1 MEKIAK
7 IFKERKSSSPL
18 KVYRT
23 NLQKDQQ
30 LFEGKCDSP
39 IKEES
44 LFLMKSPYSD
54 KFINV
59 TFDRFR
65 DNSTQL
71 PIYLSEVR
79 YINQGN
85 YSSQYA
91 AVLKDMEPTE
101 TFLFYVLPENKK
113 SLEEALMIARVIELE
128 LDSQQMPGVKVFAI

>member
-1 MEKIAK
+1 
-7 IFKERKSSSPL
+7 
-18 KVYRT
+18 
-23 NLQKDQQ
+23 
-30 LFEGKCDSP
+30 
-39 IKEES
+39 
-44 LFLMKSPYSD
+44 MKSPYSD